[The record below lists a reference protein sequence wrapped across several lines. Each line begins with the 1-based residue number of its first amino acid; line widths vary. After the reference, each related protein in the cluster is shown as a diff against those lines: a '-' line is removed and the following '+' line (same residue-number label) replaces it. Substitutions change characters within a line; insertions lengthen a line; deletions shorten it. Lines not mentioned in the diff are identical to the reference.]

1 MNSAMNQP
9 VDKTIRASSWQR
21 TLYILFFA
29 QMMGAVG
36 FSSIFPFLPLYVQK
50 LDSTTGM
57 SIELLSGLVYS
68 GQAFAMMLASPIWGA
83 IADRYGRKL
92 MVERSMF
99 GGAVVMLFMAFVG
112 SAEQLVVLRTIQGL
126 ITGTL
131 AAANA
136 LLASVTPRRE
146 IGYAM
151 GLLQVGFNVGLA
163 VGPLIGGFAA
173 DAFGYS
179 TVFYLTAA
187 LLLLS
192 GILVAVGVHEQFD
205 PAQARVEQK
214 TSLLAAYRKL
224 LAVRGVFTTYVLR
237 FLTSLGRM
245 MILPIIP
252 LFIQALLRDNSSVN
266 TFTGLVMG
274 ISSGATTVS
283 AVLLG
288 RLGDRSGYR
297 KVLIASTAVL
307 IVGHIAQGF
316 VTAAWQL
323 LALQAVVGVSLGGV
337 LPIISALLAN
347 YIKAGGEGSA
357 FGLDNSVTAAG
368 RAVAPMLGA
377 AVAAAWGYPMA
388 FIATGLVFFVS
399 TLLAIW
405 RLPPSR
411 TSAVGSSD

>member
-1 MNSAMNQP
+1 M
-9 VDKTIRASSWQR
+9 DSSVEEAPNAAPWQR

-29 QMMGAVG
+29 QMMSAVG
-36 FSSIFPFLPLYVQK
+36 FSSIFPFLPLYVK
-50 LDSTTGM
+50 ELGSTTGM
-57 SIELLSGLVYS
+57 SIELLSGLVYL
-68 GQAFAMMLASPIWGA
+68 GQAFAMMIASPIWGA

-99 GGAVVMLFMAFVG
+99 GGALVMFFMAFVG
-112 SAEQLVVLRTIQGL
+112 SAEQLVVLRTVQGL

-136 LLASVTPRRE
+136 LQASVTPRRQ

-151 GLLQVGFNVGLA
+151 GLLQVGFGVGLA
-163 VGPLIGGFAA
+163 VGPLIGGVAA
-173 DAFGYS
+173 DAFGYN

-192 GILVAVGVHEQFD
+192 GILIAAGVREQFN
-205 PAQARVEQK
+205 PAQSKGQQK
-214 TSLLAAYRKL
+214 VSLLGAYRKL
-224 LAVRGVFTTYVLR
+224 FAVRGVFITYVLR

-252 LFIQALLRDNSSVN
+252 LFIQTLLRDAAAIN

-274 ISSGATTVS
+274 ISSGATTLS
-283 AVLLG
+283 AVFLG
-288 RLGDRSGYR
+288 KLGDRTGYR
-297 KVLIASTAVL
+297 RVLIVSMAVL
-307 IVGHIAQGF
+307 IVGHILQGF
-316 VTAAWQL
+316 VTAGWQL
-323 LALQAVVGVSLGGV
+323 LALQVLVGVALGGV

-347 YIKAGGEGSA
+347 YVKAGGEGTA

-368 RAVAPMLGA
+368 RAVAPLVGA
-377 AVAAAWGYPMA
+377 AVAANWGYTIT
-388 FIATGLVFFVS
+388 FVATGLVFFIS
-399 TLLAIW
+399 TALAIW

-411 TSAVGSSD
+411 PVAEENSD